1 MAEEVR
7 EPLLSEVGP
16 STFTS
21 TSEHRCIDFRRKIQA
36 CNKGLWEDDQ
46 EFLASVWSRRPFLGY
61 SVPTLFAITAF
72 ADVSYDGATFKLTF
86 VDLGAVV
93 TSALLL
99 LFLDKASKC
108 VDLFICVQCMFFSA
122 AMSYSSSTP
131 YASTSSLASISF
143 ILIILGLRTRY
154 LASATFLVFL
164 LFDRS
169 TGGMFVLAT
178 SLVGFYI
185 CGGVIQQAIFYKAYS
200 LQRSQDALIQYASD
214 GFCSVGSNHG
224 HLTFACSRFQDVF
237 KIRDFREQRLQ
248 DFINSTD
255 QSRLDEML
263 RSAKQGRFDQCL
275 VTCYVGDAAIAFDAS
290 FVAYQYNAYLDI
302 VDVCLKIQGEV
313 RQSDANSA
321 DRSGVAVP
329 RTERSQHAFVDI
341 DGRSYQEINLSSSA
355 QQSDDSIY
363 AVLWDIID
371 AAASDNIVRSF
382 GARAVVMEAQQMQA
396 LIFAQ
401 ETRRQQRAIARSLL
415 ARYDRMRVD
424 VLRDNVGIDGLRPV
438 VMNDR
443 YSWHVLANLEEDRLV
458 LRERIIQDVVSAYR
472 VFHHTELFSRNPCMR
487 GLSITCE
494 MLGFVGPLPHHKR
507 RVAPAMMTMVR
518 NFEGD

>member
-1 MAEEVR
+1 MGDEVR

-16 STFTS
+16 TKFTS
-21 TSEHRCIDFRRKIQA
+21 TSEHRYSDFRRRIQA
-36 CNKGLWEDDQ
+36 CSKGLWEDDQ

-61 SVPTLFAITAF
+61 SVPTFFAIAAI
-72 ADVSYDGATFKLTF
+72 ADVSSDEASLKFTTLDF
-86 VDLGAVV
+86 VAVL
-93 TSALLL
+93 TSASVLF
-99 LFLDKASKC
+99 FLDKASKW
-108 VDLFICVQCMFFSA
+108 VDLLVCAQCMYFSA
-122 AMSYSSSTP
+122 ALSYISSTS
-131 YASTSSLASISF
+131 YDSTAALASYSF
-143 ILIILGLRTRY
+143 ILIFLGLRTRY
-154 LASATFLVFL
+154 LASATFLAFAL
-164 LFDRS
+164 LDRS
-169 TGGMFVLAT
+169 IGGVSVLAI
-178 SLVGFYI
+178 SLVGFYV
-185 CGGVIQQAIFYKAYS
+185 CGVVVQVIFYEAYS
-200 LQRSQDALIQYASD
+200 LQRSQDTLIQYASD